1 MFAPIV
7 RARFPVGSV
16 IELHAEDMEAVDAA
30 VILPSASMV
39 RTGIAVD
46 PP

>member
-1 MFAPIV
+1 MV
-7 RARFPVGSV
+7 RDRSVVGLV
-16 IELHAEDMEAVDAA
+16 IDDHAEDMEAVDAA

>member
-1 MFAPIV
+1 M
-7 RARFPVGSV
+7 RLRFVVGSV
-16 IELHAEDMEAVDAA
+16 IDDHAEDMEAVDAA